1 MIYPSDFENKIGFK
15 AIRERLNTLCISEMG
30 KEFVGKMCFSIDV
43 DEIHTYL
50 RLIQDFE
57 TLMQDGVPFPVR
69 DYNDL
74 REEFHHLSIDGT
86 VISLE
91 SMFALKPT
99 LSALSYIF
107 KFFRSEASEKVP
119 YLKALAEGIS
129 IDNHI
134 FTEINRLI
142 DDKGE
147 IPDNASAEL
156 AEIRRDI
163 RRKQSSID
171 HRMHKILV
179 EAKNSGWTDST
190 AEMTIRDGR
199 PVIPVRAADKREL
212 RGFIHDESA
221 TGQTVYIE
229 PAEIFETNNEIKEL
243 EYAERREINKI
254 LLAFTKILRPEIP
267 NLTMAW
273 RLLGL
278 LDFIRA
284 KALLSHEYNCV
295 IPEVINEPMFDW
307 LEARHPL
314 LEQKLKGQGKR
325 ITPLDLRLGVSRHFE
340 RNEVESR
347 NLYSTNTDKKDFS
360 TPFHSGRNDKNVIS
374 SEAERNREILNDRE
388 HNEGRILV
396 ISGPNAGG
404 KSVCLKTIGLI
415 QYMLQCGLAIPVKV
429 DSKCG
434 IFHDMFID
442 IGDEQSLENDL
453 STYSSHLINMKELL
467 EHGNER
473 TLFLIDEFGT
483 GTEPQLGGAIAEAI
497 LLKMNEKKS
506 FGVVTTHYANLKL
519 LADNHPG
526 IVNGAMLFDTR
537 YLQPLYVMMIGK
549 PGSSFAFEIA
559 KKIGFPNE
567 ILDSA
572 AEISGREHLDFDQ
585 QLQQLEIEK
594 KEVRK
599 KEYELKVADK
609 LLDEVVTKYKTQL
622 ADIEKNRKTLLRE
635 ASKEAQEIIDR
646 ANAKIEKTIREIK
659 EAQAEKMR
667 TKELREELKEMKT
680 SLANEEKNLS
690 KQLKAEEK
698 EEIANADLK
707 VGDMVCINE
716 LEVVGELLAITETDV
731 TIQFG
736 DVRLRTTADKLG
748 KISRSQ
754 ARKAQQNPSYLH
766 KSIMNDINEKAQHFN
781 LTLDVRGQRGDEAVD
796 NVAKYIDEAN
806 LLSIKEVSIL
816 HGKGNGIL
824 RKLIREYLSK
834 QQCVQSFNDA
844 SLETGGAG
852 ITRVTLK

>member
-1 MIYPSDFENKIGFK
+1 MTTNDDKNEKFCIFAALKIINVIYPSDFENKIGFK
-15 AIRERLNTLCISEMG
+15 AIRERLNELCISEMG
-30 KEFVGKMCFSIDV
+30 KEFVGKMSFCTDV
-43 DEIHTYL
+43 DEIRTYL
-50 RLIQDFE
+50 RLIQDFQ

-74 REEFHHLSIDGT
+74 RDEFKHLAIDGT

-99 LSALSYIF
+99 LSALFYVF
-107 KFFRSEASEKVP
+107 KFFNSEASEKVP

-199 PVIPVRAADKREL
+199 PVIPVRAADKRAL

-284 KALLSHEYNCV
+284 KAILSHEYNCV
-295 IPEVINEPMFDW
+295 IPELTDEPMFDW
-307 LEARHPL
+307 IEARHPL
-314 LEQKLKGQGKR
+314 LEQKLKGQGKQ
-325 ITPLDLRLGVSRHFE
+325 ITPLDLKLG
-340 RNEVESR
+340 
-347 NLYSTNTDKKDFS
+347 
-360 TPFHSGRNDKNVIS
+360 NDN
-374 SEAERNREILNDRE
+374 
-388 HNEGRILV
+388 RILV

-415 QYMLQCGLAIPVKV
+415 QYMLQCGLAIPVKI

-467 EHGNER
+467 EHGDER

-497 LLKMNEKKS
+497 LLKMNEKNS

-609 LLDEVVTKYKTQL
+609 LLDEIVTKYKNHL
-622 ADIEKNRKTLLRE
+622 AEIEKKKKQLLHE
-635 ASKEAQEIIDR
+635 ANKEAQALIDG
-646 ANAKIEKTIREIK
+646 ANAKIERTIREIK
-659 EAQAEKMR
+659 EAQAEKNR
-667 TKELREELKEMKT
+667 TKELREELKEMKQN
-680 SLANEEKNLS
+680 LVDEEKNLS

-698 EEIANADLK
+698 EEIANLDLK
-707 VGDMVCINE
+707 VGDTVCINE
-716 LEVVGELLAITETDV
+716 LEVVGELLEISDTDV

-736 DVRLRTTADKLG
+736 GVRLRTTADKLR

-754 ARKAQQNPSYLH
+754 ARKAQQNPSYLR
-766 KSIMNDINEKAQHFN
+766 KSIMNDINEKAQKFN

-806 LLSIKEVSIL
+806 LLSVKEVSIL

-834 QQCVQSFNDA
+834 QSCVHDFHDA

-852 ITRVTLK
+852 ITRITLK

>member
-15 AIRERLNTLCISEMG
+15 AIRERLNELCISEMG
-30 KEFVGKMCFSIDV
+30 KEFVGKMCFSTDV

-50 RLIQDFE
+50 RLIQDFQ

-74 REEFHHLSIDGT
+74 RDEFKHLAIDGT

-99 LSALSYIF
+99 LSALFYVF
-107 KFFRSEASEKVP
+107 KFFKSEASDKVQ

-254 LLAFTKILRPEIP
+254 LVAFTKILRPEIP

-284 KALLSHEYNCV
+284 KAILSHEYNCV
-295 IPEVINEPMFDW
+295 IPELTDEPMFDW
-307 LEARHPL
+307 IEARHPL
-314 LEQKLKGQGKR
+314 LEQKLKGQGKN
-325 ITPLDLRLGVSRHFE
+325 ITPLDLKLGAAND
-340 RNEVESR
+340 NEVPRSA
-347 NLYSTNTDKKDFS
+347 
-360 TPFHSGRNDKNVIS
+360 RNDS
-374 SEAERNREILNDRE
+374 
-388 HNEGRILV
+388 RILV

-415 QYMLQCGLAIPVKV
+415 QYMLQCGLAIPVKI

-567 ILDSA
+567 ILNSA

-609 LLDEVVTKYKTQL
+609 LLDEIVTKYKNHL
-622 ADIEKNRKTLLRE
+622 AEIEKKKKQLLHE
-635 ASKEAQEIIDR
+635 ANKEAQALIDG
-646 ANAKIEKTIREIK
+646 ANAKIERTIREIK
-659 EAQAEKMR
+659 EAQAEKNR
-667 TKELREELKEMKT
+667 TKELREELKEMKQN
-680 SLANEEKNLS
+680 LVDEEKNLS

-698 EEIANADLK
+698 EELANLDLK
-707 VGDMVCINE
+707 VGDTVCINE
-716 LEVVGELLAITETDV
+716 LEVVGELLEISDTDV

-736 DVRLRTTADKLG
+736 GVRLRTTADKLR
-748 KISRSQ
+748 KLSRSQ
-754 ARKAQQNPSYLH
+754 ARKAQQNPSYLR

-796 NVAKYIDEAN
+796 NVAKYIDEAT

-834 QQCVQSFNDA
+834 QSCVQSFNDA

-852 ITRVTLK
+852 ITRVTLE

>member
-15 AIRERLNTLCISEMG
+15 AIRERLNELCISEMG
-30 KEFVGKMCFSIDV
+30 KEFVDKMSFCTDV
-43 DEIHTYL
+43 DEIRTYL
-50 RLIQDFE
+50 RLIQDFQ
-57 TLMQDGVPFPVR
+57 TLMQDGAPFPVR

-74 REEFHHLSIDGT
+74 RDEFKHLAIDGT

-99 LSALSYIF
+99 LSALFYVF
-107 KFFRSEASEKVP
+107 KFFNSEASEKVP

-199 PVIPVRAADKREL
+199 PVIPVRAADKRAL

-221 TGQTVYIE
+221 TGQTVYLE

-284 KALLSHEYNCV
+284 KAILSHEYNCV
-295 IPEVINEPMFDW
+295 IPELTDVPMFDW
-307 LEARHPL
+307 IEARHPL
-314 LEQKLKGQGKR
+314 LEQKLKGQGKQ
-325 ITPLDLRLGVSRHFE
+325 ITPLNLKLG
-340 RNEVESR
+340 
-347 NLYSTNTDKKDFS
+347 
-360 TPFHSGRNDKNVIS
+360 NDN
-374 SEAERNREILNDRE
+374 
-388 HNEGRILV
+388 RILV

-415 QYMLQCGLAIPVKV
+415 QYMLQCGLAIPVKI

-467 EHGNER
+467 EHGNAR

-497 LLKMNEKKS
+497 LLKMNEKNS

-609 LLDEVVTKYKTQL
+609 LLDEIVTKYKNHL
-622 ADIEKNRKTLLRE
+622 AEIEKKKKQLLHE
-635 ASKEAQEIIDR
+635 ANKEAQALIDG
-646 ANAKIEKTIREIK
+646 ANAKIERTIREIK
-659 EAQAEKMR
+659 EAQAEKNR
-667 TKELREELKEMKT
+667 TKELREELKEMKQN
-680 SLANEEKNLS
+680 LVDEEKNLS

-698 EEIANADLK
+698 EELANLDLK
-707 VGDMVCINE
+707 VGDTVCINE
-716 LEVVGELLAITETDV
+716 LEVVGELLEISDTDV

-736 DVRLRTTADKLG
+736 GVRLRTTADKLR

-754 ARKAQQNPSYLH
+754 ARKAQQNPSYLR

-781 LTLDVRGQRGDEAVD
+781 LTLDVRGQRGEEAVD

-806 LLSIKEVSIL
+806 LLSVKEISIL

-834 QQCVQSFNDA
+834 QSCVKNFSDA

-852 ITRVTLK
+852 ITRITLK